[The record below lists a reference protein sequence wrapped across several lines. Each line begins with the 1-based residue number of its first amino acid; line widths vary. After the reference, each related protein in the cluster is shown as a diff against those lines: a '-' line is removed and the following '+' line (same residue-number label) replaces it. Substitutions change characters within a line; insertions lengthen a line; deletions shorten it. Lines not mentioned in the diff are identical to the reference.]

1 MGACLAAFGVVLWSV
16 ARAEFV
22 RREPKLDHAR
32 LMSYLDGHGLEQ
44 SVLTPADWARR
55 RREILDGMQEAMGR
69 LPDRSHL
76 PPLEMQVKERA
87 KGDGF
92 ARLSISYVLGSGR
105 AGQRVPAFLLI
116 PDAAP
121 NGKRLPAML
130 ALHQT
135 TPMGKAEVVGLGKPN
150 MAYGAE
156 LARRGYVV
164 LCPDYP
170 SFGDYACDF
179 SDPAFVS
186 GTMLGIAGHMRG
198 VDLLQSLP
206 QVDPDRI
213 GAIGHSLGGHNAIFL
228 AAFDSRIKVCVSS
241 CGWTPFADYYG
252 GKIAGWAG
260 PRYMPRLRDVYHLD
274 PSQVPFDF
282 DEVIAAIA
290 PRAFFSN
297 SPLYDDN
304 FSVAGVKKAVP
315 EIEKVYHLLHA
326 DRALEVVHPDC
337 AHDFALE
344 VREQAYRFID
354 SALK

>member
-1 MGACLAAFGVVLWSV
+1 
-16 ARAEFV
+16 
-22 RREPKLDHAR
+22 
-32 LMSYLDGHGLEQ
+32 MSYVDEHGLEC
-44 SVLTPADWARR
+44 SVRTPADWHRR
-55 RREILDGMQEAMGR
+55 RQQILNGMQEAMGK

-87 KGDGF
+87 EGDGF
-92 ARLSISYVLGSGR
+92 ERLAISYVLGSGR

-116 PDAAP
+116 PDAAAH
-121 NGKRLPAML
+121 GKHLPAML

-135 TPMGKAEVVGLGKPN
+135 TPMGKAEVAGLGKPN

-198 VDLLQSLP
+198 VDLLQTLP

-213 GAIGHSLGGHNAIFL
+213 GVIGHSLGGHNAIFL
-228 AAFDSRIKVCVSS
+228 AAFDSRITVCVSS

-252 GKIAGWAG
+252 GKIAGWTSA
-260 PRYMPRLRDVYHLD
+260 RYMPRLRDVYHLD
-274 PSQVPFDF
+274 PNQVPFDF
-282 DEVIAAIA
+282 GEVIAAIA

-297 SPLYDDN
+297 SPLHDEN
-304 FSVAGVKKAVP
+304 FSVSGVKKAVP
-315 EIEKVYHLLHA
+315 EIGKVYHLFGA

-337 AHDFALE
+337 AHDFPPE
-344 VREQAYRFID
+344 IREQAYRFID
-354 SALK
+354 SSLK